1 MLRFSDM
8 NIKNINSRS
17 FVIAVC
23 LLGWL
28 GSAQATSLYSDQA
41 YVGLYSDPRAAKV
54 GATLTVLIYEQASAA
69 TSADRATN
77 ESTGISGGIR
87 GNQNLNAGEI
97 DVATQSEGGGS
108 LSRSGQLMASVSVT
122 VREVLPNGEL
132 SVQGEQLIEF
142 NEENQHIKIEG
153 RVRPQ
158 DISAEN
164 TVISTRLA
172 DAKISYI
179 GEGLLGQQQKPGWL
193 TRAFNWIF

>member
-1 MLRFSDM
+1 M
-8 NIKNINSRS
+8 NNKNRNSG
-17 FVIAVC
+17 FIVMMVC
-23 LLGWL
+23 LLGCL
-28 GSAQATSLYSDQA
+28 VSAQATTLYSDQA

-54 GATLTVLIYEQASAA
+54 GQTLTVLIYEQASAA

-77 ESTGISGGIR
+77 ESTGISGGVR

-97 DVATQSEGGGS
+97 DVATRSEGGGS

-142 NEENQHIKIEG
+142 NEENQHIKISG
-153 RVRPQ
+153 RVRPE

-179 GEGLLGQQQKPGWL
+179 GEGLLGKQQKPGWL